1 MPEGEPYSSF
11 EAGKV
16 AFSVARYMG
25 IVPEAQKLS
34 RLGLSEYS
42 PGDFI
47 AGWLSAI
54 TDTDRQDDIGECIV
68 HPDDPTYNE

>member
-1 MPEGEPYSSF
+1 MPEGEPNSSF

-34 RLGLSEYS
+34 SLGLDEYS

-47 AGWLSAI
+47 AGWLSAV
-54 TDTDRQDDIGECIV
+54 TDTYVWDRISECFA
-68 HPDDPTYNE
+68 HHDDPTYNE

>member
-42 PGDFI
+42 PGYFI
-47 AGWLSAI
+47 AGWLSAV
-54 TDTDRQDDIGECIV
+54 TDI
-68 HPDDPTYNE
+68 P